1 MQLTVRIQMV
11 RRICI
16 IFSFLLRKQKKNKQ
30 KGKKILRLLQRDTAQ
45 LLTPN
50 VSQVLQIHV
59 FPCIYHIYLI

>member
-16 IFSFLLRKQKKNKQ
+16 IFSFLLRKQKKKRQ
-30 KGKKILRLLQRDTAQ
+30 KKLKLLLRDTAQ